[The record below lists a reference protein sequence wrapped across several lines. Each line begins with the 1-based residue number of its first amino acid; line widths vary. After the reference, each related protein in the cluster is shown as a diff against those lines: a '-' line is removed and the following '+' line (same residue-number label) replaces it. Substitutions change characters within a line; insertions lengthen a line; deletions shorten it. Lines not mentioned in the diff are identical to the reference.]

1 MADHPIH
8 RSRDP
13 LLPLLIF
20 LLLFP
25 QLLLLFLQLLLS
37 FLLLLLQPLLLLFL
51 SGDLRGVLDGTLLP
65 LWAGADD

>member
-20 LLLFP
+20 LLLFL
-25 QLLLLFLQLLLS
+25 QLLLL

-51 SGDLRGVLDGTLLP
+51 SGDLRGVLDGSLLP
-65 LWAGADD
+65 LGTGADD